1 MFLVS
6 QYRFCQVAPVGLLSS
21 DWNSPKSLTDF
32 PGAGPGFASPLPLA
46 SVTEPPVQPFC
57 WKTLAVSDLMTLS
70 SGSVNCVRLDVVSW
84 VPCPALLVGRR
95 ASIPRVLE
103 TTTFLPT
110 VV

>member
-1 MFLVS
+1 MIVE
-6 QYRFCQVAPVGLLSS
+6 G
-21 DWNSPKSLTDF
+21 SPSFT
-32 PGAGPGFASPLPLA
+32 GTGTGFASPVPW
-46 SVTEPPVQPFC
+46 VTEPPCQPF
-57 WKTLAVSDLMTLS
+57 WVKTLPVSDLMTPS

-110 VV
+110 VVISAGK